1 MRATAALGLGLA
13 LSVLPVRSAR
23 AQPTGSA
30 TLAVYLPGAALTS
43 SEQKSRVVSELAA
56 ALGRG
61 LGIRVAGRLYANHAD
76 FERAL
81 PDAAFV
87 LSESAITATSGLRPV
102 AVGVVDGQTST
113 QLALFALP
121 RPRAAERR
129 LVHPRFGKA
138 TSGILDSLLFGGET
152 VDPHVKRSP
161 VPDVL
166 SGVQLLKLGK
176 ADYLLG
182 YASALD
188 AIRAELPEVT
198 VLLRSSRVPCVTLS
212 LGRAAASSIAA
223 SGVVSALAGVAVPQL
238 GIQAFRPASPSDYES
253 LARALGGSRKRTLLF
268 AEPPLPWRPP
278 RLTDSP
284 LLPAL
289 PVPPL
294 ESYYEVPKDPPPLL
308 PRR

>member
-1 MRATAALGLGLA
+1 MRTPAGLVLALG
-13 LSVLPVRSAR
+13 VLSAR
-23 AQPTGSA
+23 PALAQQSGSA
-30 TLAVYLPGAALTS
+30 KLAVYLPGAELAS
-43 SEQKSRVVSELAA
+43 SEQKSRMVTELAA

-61 LGIRVAGRLYANHAD
+61 LHIPMNGRLYANHSD

-81 PDAAFV
+81 PEAAFV
-87 LSESAITATSGLRPV
+87 LSEAAITATSGLRPL

-113 QLALFALP
+113 QFALFALP
-121 RPRAAERR
+121 KARAAERR

-138 TSGILDSLLFGGET
+138 TNGILDSLLFGGET
-152 VDPHVKRSP
+152 VAQQVKRSP

-212 LGRAAASSIAA
+212 LGRASAGSTLA
-223 SGVVSALAGVAVPQL
+223 SGVVAALAGVAVPQL
-238 GIQAFRPASPSDYES
+238 GIQAFRAASPSDYES
-253 LARALGGSRKRTLLF
+253 LARALGGSRRRTLLF

-289 PVPPL
+289 PASTL

-308 PRR
+308 PR